1 VVALGRGGALETVVP
16 GETGLLVSEMG
27 PGAFAEA
34 IAQAVDH
41 PFDATT
47 IRRHAQQFSRA
58 RFGDQM
64 TALIEEPAAW

>member
-1 VVALGRGGALETVVP
+1 
-16 GETGLLVSEMG
+16 MG

-34 IAQAVDH
+34 IAQAVDR
-41 PFDATT
+41 PFDATV

-64 TALIEEPAAW
+64 AALIEEPAAW